1 MLILDTDHLTA
12 MITDRATS
20 DLLMAR
26 LQASPD
32 DMGTTIINVD
42 EKLRGWQAKVA
53 KARRDADIVRFYAKL
68 QTSDEQLGQGLIL
81 PYDEP
86 AARFCEDIRKL
97 KLGIGAMDAKIA
109 AIALSRDA
117 TVLTRNLR
125 DFERVPG
132 LRVENWIDA

>member
-26 LQASPD
+26 LRASPSD
-32 DMGTTIINVD
+32 VGTTMINVD
-42 EKLRGWQAKVA
+42 EKLRGWQAKIA
-53 KARRDADIVRFYAKL
+53 KARRDADTVRFYAKR
-68 QTSDEQLGQGLIL
+68 QTSVEQLGHGVIL
-81 PYDEP
+81 PYDET
-86 AARFCEDIRKL
+86 AARFCEGIRRL
-97 KLGIGAMDAKIA
+97 KLGIGTMDAKIA
-109 AIALSRDA
+109 AIALSRNA

-132 LRVENWIDA
+132 LKIANWIDP